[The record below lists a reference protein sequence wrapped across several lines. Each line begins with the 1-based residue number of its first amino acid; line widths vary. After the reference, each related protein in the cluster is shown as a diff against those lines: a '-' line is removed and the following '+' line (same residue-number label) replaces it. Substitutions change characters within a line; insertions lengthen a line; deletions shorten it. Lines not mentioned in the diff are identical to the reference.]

1 MFRRPPIYLST
12 GVRGGTCGTGS
23 AVGDGRVLAAASEAA
38 RDDALSFFCSSAHIC
53 IVVVSTV
60 STTVLDVISNS
71 LLMRPIKKCSGKG
84 FKTVRYVISP
94 VTDTK

>member
-38 RDDALSFFCSSAHIC
+38 RDDALLFSLLQRVHIC
-53 IVVVSTV
+53 IVVVSIV
-60 STTVLDVISNS
+60 SITVLDVVFNT
-71 LLMRPIKKCSGKG
+71 LLMRPKKRCFGE
-84 FKTVRYVISP
+84 P
-94 VTDTK
+94 